1 MRTPY
6 AGRADLGDVV
16 VALTIE
22 NVDTLHWDGEVA
34 DTAAAEWFRKGPVT
48 VTLLDQPRPGWSAPA
63 VAERHED
70 GSGHL
75 VGTGHFRSSW
85 TSRPAF

>member
-16 VALTIE
+16 VTVEIE
-22 NVDTLHWDGEVA
+22 NVDTMHWDGAVT
-34 DTAAAEWFRKGPVT
+34 DPSSKSWFRDGSMI
-48 VTLLDQPRPGWSAPA
+48 VTLLDQPRPGWSATA
-63 VAERHED
+63 VAERNAD

-75 VGTGHFRSSW
+75 VGTGHFRAQW
-85 TSRPAF
+85 QRAGGL

>member
-16 VALTIE
+16 VSLTIE
-22 NVDTLHWDGEVA
+22 NVDTRHWDGEVA
-34 DTAAAEWFRKGPVT
+34 DTAPDEWFRHGPLT
-48 VTLLDQPRPGWSAPA
+48 VTLLDQPRPGWSASA
-63 VAERHED
+63 VAELQPD

-75 VGTGHFRSSW
+75 IGTGHFRSGEAL
-85 TSRPAF
+85 RQIF